1 MWKSKLYPGF
11 ALVNSFHFRLIIE
24 REQKQ
29 KKSADFNR
37 RFRDD
42 VLDDDKPEDSYDF
55 RKYGSYSAMTNWM
68 RSLARQYP
76 KILQF
81 ISIGKTHEGMVGNSF
96 LDNNPLYFKEDQS
109 RAWR

>member
-1 MWKSKLYPGF
+1 
-11 ALVNSFHFRLIIE
+11 LIIE

-42 VLDDDKPEDSYDF
+42 VLDEEDKPEDSYDF

-68 RSLARQYP
+68 RSLARRYP

-81 ISIGKTHEGMVGNSF
+81 ISIGKTHEGM
-96 LDNNPLYFKEDQS
+96 LDILS
-109 RAWR
+109 